1 VNRVPA
7 VRTLKR
13 LMGKKQQSGFALL
26 EAIVALTLLAGT
38 GMALFAWIQ
47 QNTQAASRLRVHE
60 QEARLLNSAQLLVQL
75 VNPMA
80 KPEGDM
86 AAGDVQIQWRADLLE
101 PERLNQPFGLE
112 GLGPF
117 RMGLYR
123 LDVQARDLKQNVEVR
138 FEQWQVGTLR
148 AVVQDVPP

>member
-1 VNRVPA
+1 MNRVPEA
-7 VRTLKR
+7 RTVKGLS
-13 LMGKKQQSGFALL
+13 GKKRQAGFALL

-38 GMALFAWIQ
+38 GMALFAWTQ

-75 VNPMA
+75 VNPMV
-80 KPEGDM
+80 KPDGDM
-86 AAGDVQIQWRADLLE
+86 DAGDLRIQWRAELLE
-101 PERLNQPFGLE
+101 PERRNQPFGV
-112 GLGPF
+112 GAQGPF

-138 FEQWQVGTLR
+138 FQQWQVGTLR
-148 AVVQDVPP
+148 DVVQDLPP

>member
-7 VRTLKR
+7 ARAVKELS
-13 LMGKKQQSGFALL
+13 GKKRQSGFALL

-47 QNTQAASRLRVHE
+47 QNTQAASRLRVLE

-75 VNPMA
+75 VNPMV
-80 KPEGDM
+80 KPDGDM
-86 AAGDVQIQWRADLLE
+86 DAGDMRIQWRAELLE
-101 PERLNQPFGLE
+101 PERRNQPFGLE
-112 GLGPF
+112 VQGPF

-138 FEQWQVGTLR
+138 FQQWQVGTLR
-148 AVVQDVPP
+148 DVVQDMPP